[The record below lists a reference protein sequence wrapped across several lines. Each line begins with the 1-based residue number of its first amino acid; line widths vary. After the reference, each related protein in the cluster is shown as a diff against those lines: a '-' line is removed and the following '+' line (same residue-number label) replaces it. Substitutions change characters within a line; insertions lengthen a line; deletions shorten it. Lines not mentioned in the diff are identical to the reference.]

1 MIRTKSEL
9 VGVKL
14 KQQKVLIISN
24 MYPSEAAPSFG
35 IFIKNQV
42 TALEAAGLSIDV
54 IAINEPG
61 RGKLKVIQKYLK
73 WLFKGLWC
81 LLRGYKYNVIH
92 AHYIFPSG
100 LLALLYKVIWK
111 KKLVVTSH
119 GGDID
124 KMANKNKFTSWGT
137 RKVLSEADHVIAVGY
152 RLYDDILKDF
162 DVDENKLSLI
172 SMGVDR
178 SIFKPLYNEDPLR
191 KKLGIKESEK
201 VLLFVGNFIKD
212 KGVYELFQSFKKLRE
227 RDSDITLHII
237 GRLTDKELFDELVNQ
252 AGETAPIF
260 YHGPL
265 KQSEIADWMNVAEA
279 LILPSYIEGFGLV
292 ALEAMACETPVVG
305 TRVGGLEY
313 LLADESGVLVE
324 PRDEN
329 SLFKGISFIL
339 DHPDLKESI
348 KANGLRRVEEH
359 DQQRIILKLVEIYN
373 EKECR

>member
-1 MIRTKSEL
+1 M
-9 VGVKL
+9 
-14 KQQKVLIISN
+14 KQQKILIISN
-24 MYPSEAAPSFG
+24 MYPSVAAPTFG

-73 WLFKGLWC
+73 WLFKGFWGLIY
-81 LLRGYKYNVIH
+81 GYKYDVIH

-100 LLALLYKVIWK
+100 LLALLYKMIWK

-124 KMANKNKFTSWGT
+124 KMAKKNKFTSWGT
-137 RKVLSEADHVIAVGY
+137 RKVLSEADHIIVVGY
-152 RLYDDILKDF
+152 RLYDDILRDF
-162 DVDENKLSLI
+162 EVDEDKLSLI

-178 SIFKPLYNEDPLR
+178 RIFKPLYDRDKLR
-191 KKLGIKESEK
+191 KKLVVKEKEK

-212 KGVYELFQSFKKLRE
+212 KGVYELFQAYKKLRE
-227 RDSDITLHII
+227 TDPDITLHII

-252 AGETAPIF
+252 AGGTAPIF
-260 YHGPL
+260 YHGAL

-305 TRVGGLEY
+305 TKVGGLEY

-324 PRDEN
+324 PRDED
-329 SLFKGISFIL
+329 SLFKGISLIL
-339 DHPDLKESI
+339 DNQDLKESL
-348 KANGLRRVEEH
+348 KANGIKRVEEH
-359 DQQRIILKLVEIYN
+359 DQQRIVSKLLEIYN

>member
-1 MIRTKSEL
+1 MIRTKTEL
-9 VGVKL
+9 VGVIL
-14 KQQKVLIISN
+14 KKQKVLIISN

-61 RGKLKVIQKYLK
+61 RGKLKIIQKYLQ
-73 WLFKGLWC
+73 WLFKGILG
-81 LLRGYKYNVIH
+81 LIRGYKYDVIH

-100 LLALLYKVIWK
+100 LLALLYKKIWK

-124 KMANKNKFTSWGT
+124 KMAKKNKFTSWGT
-137 RKVLSEADHVIAVGY
+137 RKVLSEANHIIAVGY
-152 RLYDDILKDF
+152 RLYDDIIKDF
-162 DVDENKLSLI
+162 DVDENNLSLI

-178 SIFKPLYNEDPLR
+178 DVFKPLYNKVTLR
-191 KKLGIKESEK
+191 KKLRINENEK

-212 KGVYELFQSFKKLRE
+212 KGVYELFQAFKKLKE

-237 GRLTDKELFDELVNQ
+237 GRLTDKELFDELANQ
-252 AGETAPIF
+252 AGGTAPIL

-265 KQSEIADWMNVAEA
+265 KQNEIAEWMNVAEA

-305 TRVGGLEY
+305 TKVGGLEY
-313 LLADESGVLVE
+313 LLADDSGVLVE
-324 PRDEN
+324 PRDED
-329 SLFKGISFIL
+329 SLFKGISLIL
-339 DHPDLKESI
+339 DNPDLKECI
-348 KANGLRRVEEH
+348 KANAIRRVEEH
-359 DQQRIILKLVEIYN
+359 DQQRIISTLLEIYN